1 MNTCTTFTTY
11 TNTCTTTQEIVYLN
25 HVYQYLYHI
34 SVTCILVPFLPL
46 VPILVPLLVLV
57 YLYHLYNFTITCTIT
72 QVAQK
77 PSYRPQGQD
86 TSGEEAEKK
95 PAYILPQADRLPKK
109 TEADRLPKKT
119 KADRLPKKA
128 FPPRLRVPSSNSR
141 TPRSAPEP
149 LIPSLRVPRFAL
161 NSPRPRPRPRP
172 RPTPRPRPQPCKK
185 VPVREPVQTCKNV
198 PR

>member
-1 MNTCTTFTTY
+1 MGTAQVLLVYLYHLPLLRLLPVVPILVPLLRYFCTCTTFTTCTTC
-11 TNTCTTTQEIVYLN
+11 TNTCTTTQ
-25 HVYQYLYHI
+25 
-34 SVTCILVPFLPL
+34 
-46 VPILVPLLVLV
+46 
-57 YLYHLYNFTITCTIT
+57 
-72 QVAQK
+72 VAEK
-77 PSYRPQGQD
+77 PSYKPQGQE
-86 TSGEEAEKK
+86 TSGEEVEKK

-141 TPRSAPEP
+141 TPRSAPESP
-149 LIPSLRVPRFAL
+149 RVPRFAFY
-161 NSPRPRPRPRP
+161 SARPTPRPRP